1 MFATAQTNA
10 AIIIN
15 NSPNNAALLCSNQ
28 ISQPRI
34 VNKPNIP
41 INKPINCLDESF
53 SPKYFTANKLL
64 HNGMEYK
71 RTDDFPA
78 STNFN
83 PYITSKNTAAV
94 CNKPTTNKC
103 LQYCFFGIP
112 SFINVLTISNV
123 RAPTLDL
130 NAVKVNGPINSRDA
144 FICTPA

>member
-1 MFATAQTNA
+1 MFATAQTIA
-10 AIIIN
+10 AMIIN
-15 NSPNNAALLCSNQ
+15 NSPNNASLLCSIQ

-41 INKPINCLDESF
+41 ISNPINCFGESF
-53 SPKYFTANKLL
+53 SSKYFTANKLL

-94 CNKPTTNKC
+94 CNKPTTNKGI
-103 LQYCFFGIP
+103 QYCLFGKP
-112 SFINVLTISNV
+112 NFINVLTMSNV
-123 RAPTLDL
+123 RAPTLNL
-130 NAVKVNGPINSRDA
+130 NAVKVNGPI
-144 FICTPA
+144 